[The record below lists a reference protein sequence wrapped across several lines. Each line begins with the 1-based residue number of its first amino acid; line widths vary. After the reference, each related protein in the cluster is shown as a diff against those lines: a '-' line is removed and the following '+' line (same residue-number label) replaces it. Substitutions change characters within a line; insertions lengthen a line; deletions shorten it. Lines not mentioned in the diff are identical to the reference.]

1 MQAVVV
7 REFGPPESARIEE
20 LPTPALKPQEVLI
33 ETRAIGVNYPDLL
46 VIGGQY
52 QVLPPRPFSP
62 GKDAAG
68 VVAAVGSEVTLC
80 KPGERVMVT
89 QEYGCY
95 AEQIVAHE
103 NNCHPMPETLGFE
116 AAAAM
121 GLVYQTAHFAL
132 LERGRYW
139 PGEIVLVTGAGG
151 GIGLAAVQLA
161 KALGA
166 TVLAGVRREEHAAL
180 VLANGADHIVDLGAA
195 HLRETL
201 RNQVR
206 ELTDGHGADI
216 VIDAVGGD
224 VCDACV
230 RALAWCGRLVVVGFA
245 GGRVPEF
252 KANYLLVKN
261 ISAIGLQWSDYRDR
275 DPGRV
280 RRVQQELFQMVANG
294 RIKPHVMRAYPLAAF
309 GDALHQVRQGNVQ
322 GKVVLIPG
330 GIQMTDT
337 DSLTKIR
344 HVQAPHIQAYI

>member
-7 REFGPPESARIEE
+7 REFGAPESARIEE
-20 LPTPALKPQEVLI
+20 LPTPVLGAREVLVQA
-33 ETRAIGVNYPDLL
+33 RAIGVNFPDLL

-52 QVLPPRPFSP
+52 QVLPARPFSP

-68 VVAAVGSEVTLC
+68 VVAEVGSEVTLC
-80 KPGERVMVT
+80 KPGDRVMVT

-103 NNCHPMPETLGFE
+103 NNCHLMPDTLGFE

-132 LERGRYW
+132 LECGRYR
-139 PGEIVLVTGAGG
+139 PGEVVLVTGAAG

-166 TVLAGVRREEHAAL
+166 TVLAGVRHAEHATLA
-180 VLANGADHIVDLGAA
+180 LANGADHIVDLGAA
-195 HLRETL
+195 NLKEALRKE
-201 RNQVR
+201 VR
-206 ELTDGHGADI
+206 ELTDGHGVDI

-230 RALAWCGRLVVVGFA
+230 RTLAWCGRLVVVGFA
-245 GGRVPEF
+245 SGRIPAF

-261 ISAIGLQWSDYRDR
+261 ISAIGLQWSDYRER
-275 DPGRV
+275 DPQRV
-280 RRVQQELFQMVANG
+280 RHVQQELFQMAVSG
-294 RIKPHVMRAYPLAAF
+294 RIRPHVMRAYPFAAYAE
-309 GDALHQVRQGNVQ
+309 ALHEVRQGKVQ
-322 GKVVLIPG
+322 GKVVLIPDG
-330 GIQMTDT
+330 
-337 DSLTKIR
+337 R
-344 HVQAPHIQAYI
+344 

>member
-1 MQAVVV
+1 MQAVIV
-7 REFGPPESARIEE
+7 REFGAPESARIEE
-20 LPTPALKPQEVLI
+20 LPTPVLGPKEVLVQA
-33 ETRAIGVNYPDLL
+33 RAIGVNYPDLL

-80 KPGERVMVT
+80 KPGDRVMVT

-95 AEQIVAHE
+95 AEQIVSHE

-132 LERGRYW
+132 LERGQYR
-139 PGEIVLVTGAGG
+139 PGEVVLVTGAAG

-166 TVLAGVRREEHAAL
+166 TVLAGVRHEEHAAL
-180 VLANGADHIVDLGAA
+180 ARANGADHIVDLGVANLKDA
-195 HLRETL
+195 V

-206 ELTDGHGADI
+206 ELTGGHGADI

-230 RALAWCGRLVVVGFA
+230 RALAWCGRLVIVGFA
-245 GGRVPEF
+245 AGRIPEF

-261 ISAIGLQWSDYRDR
+261 ISAIGLQWSDYRER
-275 DPGRV
+275 DPQRV
-280 RRVQQELFQMVANG
+280 RRVQQELFQLAAGG
-294 RIKPHVMRAYPLAAF
+294 RIKPHVMRSYPFAAYAE
-309 GDALHQVRQGNVQ
+309 ALHQVRQGKVQ
-322 GKVVLIPG
+322 GKVVLIPEA
-330 GIQMTDT
+330 Q
-337 DSLTKIR
+337 R
-344 HVQAPHIQAYI
+344 